1 MFLHER
7 PVLDLELKFYKGGI
21 FMRYQLSNRNS
32 WHPLVQLMKQFEDDF
47 FTPTPQTVISPQ
59 MEWQENEKAYL
70 LSFDIPGMKE
80 EDIKIDLKEN
90 TLLISAERKQSS
102 EKKEGSFSRSE
113 KFYGVYHRNIDL
125 PRDVDA
131 ESVQAEYQNGV
142 LEILIPKTEKA
153 LAKNIRIGKEGKL
166 GERFLGLKAN
176 AKPQE
181 KNH

>member
-1 MFLHER
+1 
-7 PVLDLELKFYKGGI
+7 
-21 FMRYQLSNRNS
+21 MRYQLTNRNS
-32 WHPLVQLMKQFEDDF
+32 WHPLAQLMKQFEDDF
-47 FTPTPQTVISPQ
+47 FTPATTQSVAAPQ

-90 TLLISAERKQSS
+90 TLLVSAERKQSS
-102 EKKEGSFSRSE
+102 EKKEGNFSRSE

-131 ESVQAEYQNGV
+131 DGVQAEYQNGV

-153 LAKNIRIGKEGKL
+153 LTKNIQLGKEGKL
-166 GERFLGLKAN
+166 SERFLGLKTN
-176 AKPQE
+176 TKQE
-181 KNH
+181 SKNH